1 MGYKVRKKPE
11 EVVPLTDTEVKD
23 ILETD
28 PFHGREYLDK
38 QLRRV
43 FVPTESSVVLN

>member
-11 EVVPLTDTEVKD
+11 PLTDTEVKD
-23 ILETD
+23 TLDDD
-28 PFHGREYLDK
+28 PFHGREYLDR

-43 FVPTESSVVLN
+43 FTPTVSSDVIN